1 MHAGDINANMLRQ
14 AKNNVQALPED
25 LSDRVEFS
33 ELNICTSTIAVC
45 GVCMIGAG
53 VQILICT
60 SRICLSYR

>member
-33 ELNICTSTIAVC
+33 ELNICTSVIAVC
-45 GVCMIGAG
+45 A
-53 VQILICT
+53 
-60 SRICLSYR
+60 